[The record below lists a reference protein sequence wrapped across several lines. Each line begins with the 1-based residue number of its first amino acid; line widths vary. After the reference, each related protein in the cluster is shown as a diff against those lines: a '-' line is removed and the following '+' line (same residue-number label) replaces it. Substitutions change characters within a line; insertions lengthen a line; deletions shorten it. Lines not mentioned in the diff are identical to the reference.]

1 MQSGFEWPISLPLT
15 LAIISAIAGAIVVL
29 LVGGDQIRAYLERR
43 RISKYKPAIEDVW
56 AEGTVLY
63 GASPSGGTIGPID
76 PYVYLSFRLTP
87 KHTPIRACDAE
98 LSCGWFAFFDGPG
111 RFQNDLTHA
120 LNLHVGRFHVNL
132 ATGTLEFERPV
143 YLNTVQAMGGW
154 AGQPAPPPVPPVKV
168 TVRGEVAGANR
179 EWVLDL
185 GLDPSVLLQ
194 RIRWQ
199 DDHPAQILAAGKK
212 VIDAWLLKKAT
223 GISPANASSPTGK
236 P

>member
-1 MQSGFEWPISLPLT
+1 M
-15 LAIISAIAGAIVVL
+15 IVVL
-29 LVGGDQIRAYLERR
+29 LVGADQIRAYLERR
-43 RISKYKPAIEDVW
+43 RISKYRPAIEDVW

-63 GASPSGGTIGPID
+63 GVNPGGGTIAPID

-87 KHTPIRACDAE
+87 KQTPIRACDAE

-120 LNLHVGRFHVNL
+120 LNLHVGRFHINL
-132 ATGTLEFERPV
+132 ATATLEFERPV

-154 AGQPAPPPVPPVKV
+154 AGQPASPPIPPVKV

-179 EWVLDL
+179 EWQLDL
-185 GLDPSVLLQ
+185 GLDPTDLLQ

-199 DDHPAQILAAGKK
+199 DGHPAQLLASGKK
-212 VIDAWLLKKAT
+212 VIDAWLLSQAT
-223 GISPANASSPTGK
+223 GTSASRASSQPAK